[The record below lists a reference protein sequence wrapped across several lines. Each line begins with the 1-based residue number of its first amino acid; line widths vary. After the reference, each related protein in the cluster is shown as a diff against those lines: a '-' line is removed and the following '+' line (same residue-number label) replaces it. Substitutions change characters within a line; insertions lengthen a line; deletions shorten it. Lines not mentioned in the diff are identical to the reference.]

1 MWAGARFEF
10 HRSLHIGES
19 IVRKSTIA
27 DVSTKEGRVGPLI
40 FVLVRHE
47 LAGPAGLALV
57 EEHDIVYR
65 AASGP
70 DDLAQTPRTTA
81 PTSAVWRRDICCP
94 YRKPK
99 TADRDGESVDTHSR

>member
-10 HRSLHIGES
+10 HRPLLIGEA

-27 DVSTKEGRVGPLI
+27 DVSTKDSRVGPLI

-47 LAGPAGLALV
+47 ITGPVGLALV

-65 AASGP
+65 DIPRADESSRPPHAA
-70 DDLAQTPRTTA
+70 TPGG
-81 PTSAVWRRDICCP
+81 AVWRRDIH
-94 YRKPK
+94 
-99 TADRDGESVDTHSR
+99 ADV